1 MPHCGPQNA
10 NIGCF
15 SHFYILSLRKGFN
28 FFFVSFRERLVK
40 DYGELFGKGEQGG
53 LDSVSNFSRKYGW
66 FQSIY
71 ALSQGRVERFENITK
86 LDLHQCLYTLTYM
99 KEKQELENK
108 RIKKSFNK

>member
-1 MPHCGPQNA
+1 M
-10 NIGCF
+10 
-15 SHFYILSLRKGFN
+15 FN
-28 FFFVSFRERLVK
+28 FFFVSFRERLVE
-40 DYGELFGKGEQGG
+40 DYGELFGKREQGG